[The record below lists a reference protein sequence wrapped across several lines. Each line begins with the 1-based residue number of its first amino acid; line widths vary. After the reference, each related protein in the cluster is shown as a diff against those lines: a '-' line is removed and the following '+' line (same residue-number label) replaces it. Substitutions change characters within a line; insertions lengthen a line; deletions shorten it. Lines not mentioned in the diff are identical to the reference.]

1 MGTHPIFE
9 SDFDCLTEKQNMIR
23 YAGKHSTTPPEP
35 TVRPVYENLELT
47 VPEPSLFEMSDVDES
62 SSAPVTST
70 QLPNVSDKSVK
81 FNLTEQTHQYQRKSR
96 KSEPILHSQSMPT
109 PQHHHQQQ
117 LHHQQQQLRQSYYEN
132 YYMAPVPPPPPPPQ
146 QPAQQN
152 GVMELIEV
160 IRKQEIEIHK
170 HKIQVN
176 KQVKQLKQQAELIQ
190 NYKSRLTQNEQQKE
204 GAVSVTSQ
212 TDELKMTPISVQTDP
227 DEPVVLIGADATTQT
242 EEDVK
247 PEPVVV
253 VEEKPIEMEEEHEQR
268 QTDSDESE
276 PDLSP
281 EELRNLLDEL
291 NRSTRTAKEPSP
303 VKTPPP
309 PPQRSEQS
317 MFLAKLAPSYG
328 AHVLAGA
335 GDRSLLKQ
343 ADESICG
350 ALAKKYGIQASAA
363 STPLRQHHH
372 QQQHHNESHTMSGD
386 VSIATANYLYRHG
399 FQNGGGE
406 KKQHQQPQKKKK
418 EIINYAELEKIEKY
432 T

>member
-1 MGTHPIFE
+1 
-9 SDFDCLTEKQNMIR
+9 
-23 YAGKHSTTPPEP
+23 
-35 TVRPVYENLELT
+35 
-47 VPEPSLFEMSDVDES
+47 
-62 SSAPVTST
+62 
-70 QLPNVSDKSVK
+70 
-81 FNLTEQTHQYQRKSR
+81 
-96 KSEPILHSQSMPT
+96 
-109 PQHHHQQQ
+109 
-117 LHHQQQQLRQSYYEN
+117 
-132 YYMAPVPPPPPPPQ
+132 
-146 QPAQQN
+146 
-152 GVMELIEV
+152 
-160 IRKQEIEIHK
+160 
-170 HKIQVN
+170 
-176 KQVKQLKQQAELIQ
+176 
-190 NYKSRLTQNEQQKE
+190 
-204 GAVSVTSQ
+204 
-212 TDELKMTPISVQTDP
+212 MTPISVQTDP

-242 EEDVK
+242 EEEVK
-247 PEPVVV
+247 SEPVVV

-363 STPLRQHHH
+363 STPLRQHH
-372 QQQHHNESHTMSGD
+372 QPQQHHNESHTMSGKFINK
-386 VSIATANYLYRHG
+386 SKNEYSKNQTTNLKATYQLPPQITCTDMDSRMAAAKRNNTSSRRKRRRKLSTMPSWRKLKSTLSSPNLISSTTSHS
-399 FQNGGGE
+399 E
-406 KKQHQQPQKKKK
+406 KTTHTDQ
-418 EIINYAELEKIEKY
+418 
-432 T
+432 